1 MIQVERTIYEVYV
14 DGELAAV
21 GTKEQCAE
29 AVGLLPDTIKTY
41 AAPSKQ
47 RAGASV
53 TVRRVGDGRDTVPK
67 LISMQGPRIST
78 KELREAMRRRHD
90 EMMGLGG
97 EWEL

>member
-1 MIQVERTIYEVYV
+1 MPVERTIYEVYV
-14 DGELAAV
+14 GGELAAV

-29 AVGLLPDTIKTY
+29 AVGLLPETVKSY

-53 TVRRVGDGRDTVPK
+53 TVRRVGDGREAAPK
-67 LISMQGPRIST
+67 RIPRQDPRIST

-90 EMMGLGG
+90 EMLGLVG